1 MINRSVLSFF
11 RKAVMAGLA
20 IALCAAPAMAGDQD
34 FTLHNHTGKTMKALF
49 VAPSS
54 SDNWGPD
61 ILGEDT
67 LADGAD
73 VSVKFDRDESECK
86 WDVRGEF
93 EDGAYAEVK
102 DVDFCTVT
110 DVTFNAGE

>member
-1 MINRSVLSFF
+1 MNTFGAI
-11 RKAVMAGLA
+11 RKSAMVVAAAAMLLWA
-20 IALCAAPAMAGDQD
+20 IPAFAADQD
-34 FTLHNHTGKTMKALF
+34 FTLHNKTGRTMKALF
-49 VAPSS
+49 VSPSDKDS
-54 SDNWGPD
+54 WGPD

-73 VSVKFDRDESECK
+73 VSIKFDRNEDECK

-93 EDGAYAEVK
+93 EDGTYAEVR

-110 DVTFNAGE
+110 DVNFNP